1 MVSKEQHAPEESFH
15 SISIPQWQQFTIEKT
30 NAHRICTTLHGWSE
44 RLGDNILLNHQNPH
58 SLSFLDS
65 HWREWAGASLPEA
78 TEYRVFSRHLPKQ
91 NTERATP
98 SLLRGNPELP
108 PETEVTENGVRYGVD
123 FSAGYA
129 VGLFLDQRANRGL
142 LRALLRTSKPS
153 RLLNTFAYTC
163 SFSVCA
169 ALEGAETLSV
179 DLSRKSLERGAENFR
194 LNGIP
199 TSGHRFIADDVLDV
213 MPRLVQRKERF
224 DAIIL
229 DPPTFSRGNKGRRFH
244 AESDLE
250 KLLQLALDLATP
262 NARILLST
270 NCTKVRSSD
279 LESMG
284 RFALKSRRLNG
295 QFLRATQLPDF
306 PPEAG
311 AQTLWLHLR
320 P

>member
-15 SISIPQWQQFTIEKT
+15 SISIPQWQKFTLENT
-30 NAHRICTTLHGWSE
+30 NAHRVCTTPHGWSE

-58 SLSFLDS
+58 ALDFLDS
-65 HWREWAGASLPEA
+65 HWREWTGASLPCA
-78 TEYRVFSRHLPKQ
+78 TNYRVFSRHLPKQ

-98 SLLRGNPELP
+98 ALLRGNPMLP
-108 PETEVTENGVRYGVD
+108 PETEVTENSVRYGID

-129 VGLFLDQRANRGL
+129 VGLFLDQRANR
-142 LRALLRTSKPS
+142 ALLRDSRPS

-179 DLSRKSLERGAENFR
+179 DLSKKSLERGAENFR
-194 LNGIP
+194 LNGIS

-250 KLLQLALDLATP
+250 KLLLLALDLATT

-270 NCTKVRSSD
+270 NCTKLRSSD
-279 LESMG
+279 LESLS

-295 QFLRATQLPDF
+295 QFLRAAPLPDF
-306 PPEAG
+306 PPNAG
-311 AQTLWLHLR
+311 AQTLWIHLR

>member
-1 MVSKEQHAPEESFH
+1 MVSKEQQAPAESFH

-30 NAHRICTTLHGWSE
+30 NAHRICTTPHGWSE
-44 RLGDNILLNHQNPH
+44 RLGDNILLSHQNPH
-58 SLSFLDS
+58 TLEFLDS
-65 HWREWAGASLPEA
+65 HWREWAGNSLPEA
-78 TEYRVFSRHLPKQ
+78 REYRVFSRHLPKQ
-91 NTERATP
+91 NTDRTTP
-98 SLLRGNPELP
+98 TLLRGDAGLF
-108 PETEVTENGVRYGVD
+108 PETEVSENGVLYGVD

-129 VGLFLDQRANRGL
+129 VGLFLDQRANRAM
-142 LRALLRTSKPS
+142 LRAAKPS

-179 DLSRKSLERGAENFR
+179 DLSRKSLDRGAENFR
-194 LNGIP
+194 LNGISS
-199 TSGHRFIADDVLDV
+199 SGHRFIADDVLDV
-213 MPRLVQRKERF
+213 MPRLVQKKERF

-250 KLLQLALDLATP
+250 KLLLLALDLATP

-270 NCTKVRSSD
+270 NCTRVRSSE
-279 LESMG
+279 LESMS

-295 QFLRATQLPDF
+295 QFFRATPLPDF
-306 PPEAG
+306 PSDAG
-311 AQTLWLHLR
+311 AQTLWIQLR

>member
-1 MVSKEQHAPEESFH
+1 
-15 SISIPQWQQFTIEKT
+15 
-30 NAHRICTTLHGWSE
+30 
-44 RLGDNILLNHQNPH
+44 
-58 SLSFLDS
+58 
-65 HWREWAGASLPEA
+65 
-78 TEYRVFSRHLPKQ
+78 
-91 NTERATP
+91 
-98 SLLRGNPELP
+98 
-108 PETEVTENGVRYGVD
+108 
-123 FSAGYA
+123 
-129 VGLFLDQRANRGL
+129 
-142 LRALLRTSKPS
+142 
-153 RLLNTFAYTC
+153 
-163 SFSVCA
+163 VCA

-213 MPRLVQRKERF
+213 MPRLVQKKERF

-250 KLLQLALDLATP
+250 KLLLLALDLATP

-279 LESMG
+279 LESLS

-295 QFLRATQLPDF
+295 QFLRATPLPDF
-306 PPEAG
+306 PPDAG

>member
-1 MVSKEQHAPEESFH
+1 MVSREHAPAEPFH
-15 SISIPQWQQFTIEKT
+15 AISTAHWQQFTIENT
-30 NAHRICTTLHGWSE
+30 SAHRICTTSHGWSE

-58 SLSFLDS
+58 ALDFLDS
-65 HWREWAGASLPEA
+65 HWQEWAGRSLPEA
-78 TEYRVFSRHLPKQ
+78 AEYRIFSRHLPKQ
-91 NTERATP
+91 NTDRATP
-98 SLLRGNPELP
+98 SLLRGDPNLP
-108 PETEVTENGVRYGVD
+108 PETEITENGVRYGID

-129 VGLFLDQRANRGL
+129 VGLFLDQRANRAL
-142 LRALLRTSKPS
+142 LRASKPL

-169 ALEGAETLSV
+169 ALAGAETLSV
-179 DLSRKSLERGAENFR
+179 DLSKKSLERGADNFR

-250 KLLQLALDLATP
+250 KLLFLALDLATP

-279 LESMG
+279 LESMS

-295 QFLRATQLPDF
+295 QFLRANPLPDF
-306 PPEAG
+306 PPDAG
-311 AQTLWLHLR
+311 AQTVWIQLR

>member
-1 MVSKEQHAPEESFH
+1 MVSREHAPAEPFH
-15 SISIPQWQQFTIEKT
+15 AISNAHWQQFTLENT

-58 SLSFLDS
+58 ALDFLDS
-65 HWREWAGASLPEA
+65 HWQEWAGRSLPEA
-78 TEYRVFSRHLPKQ
+78 AEYRIFSRHLPKQ
-91 NTERATP
+91 NTDRATP
-98 SLLRGNPELP
+98 SLLRGDPNLP
-108 PETEVTENGVRYGVD
+108 PETEITENGVRYGID

-129 VGLFLDQRANRGL
+129 VGLFLDQRANRAL
-142 LRALLRTSKPS
+142 LRASKPL

-169 ALEGAETLSV
+169 ALAGAETLSV
-179 DLSRKSLERGAENFR
+179 DLSKKSLERGADNFR

-250 KLLQLALDLATP
+250 KLLFLALDLATP

-270 NCTKVRSSD
+270 NCTKVRSSG
-279 LESMG
+279 LESMS

-295 QFLRATQLPDF
+295 QFLRATPLPDF
-306 PPEAG
+306 PPDAG
-311 AQTLWLHLR
+311 AQTVWIQLR
-320 P
+320 H

>member
-1 MVSKEQHAPEESFH
+1 MVSKEQDVPGKSSH

-30 NAHRICTTLHGWSE
+30 NAHRICTTPHGWSE
-44 RLGDNILLNHQNPH
+44 RLGDNVLLNYQNPH
-58 SLSFLDS
+58 ALSFLDS
-65 HWREWAGASLPEA
+65 HWREWAGASLLEA
-78 TEYRVFSRHLPKQ
+78 AEYRVFSRHLPKQ
-91 NTERATP
+91 NTERTTP
-98 SLLRGNPELP
+98 ALLRGNAELP
-108 PETEVTENGVRYGVD
+108 SETEVTENGVRYGID

-142 LRALLRTSKPS
+142 LRASKPS

-169 ALEGAETLSV
+169 ALEGAETLSI
-179 DLSRKSLERGAENFR
+179 DLSRKSLDRGAENFR
-194 LNGIP
+194 LNGIS
-199 TSGHRFIADDVLDV
+199 TSGHRFIADDVLDA
-213 MPRLVQRKERF
+213 MPRLVQKKERF

-250 KLLQLALDLATP
+250 KLLLLALDLATP

-279 LESMG
+279 LESLS

-295 QFLRATQLPDF
+295 QFLRATPLPDF
-306 PPEAG
+306 PPDAG
-311 AQTLWLHLR
+311 AQTLWIHLR

>member
-1 MVSKEQHAPEESFH
+1 MVSKEQDVPGESSH

-30 NAHRICTTLHGWSE
+30 NAHRICTTPHGWSE
-44 RLGDNILLNHQNPH
+44 RLGDNVLLNYQNPH
-58 SLSFLDS
+58 ALSFLDS
-65 HWREWAGASLPEA
+65 HWREWAGASLLEA
-78 TEYRVFSRHLPKQ
+78 AEYRVFSRHLPKQ
-91 NTERATP
+91 NTERTTP
-98 SLLRGNPELP
+98 ALLRGNAELP
-108 PETEVTENGVRYGVD
+108 SETEVTENGVRYGID

-142 LRALLRTSKPS
+142 LRASKPS

-169 ALEGAETLSV
+169 ALEGAETLSI
-179 DLSRKSLERGAENFR
+179 DLSRKSLDRGAENFR
-194 LNGIP
+194 LNGIS
-199 TSGHRFIADDVLDV
+199 TSGHRFIADDVLDA
-213 MPRLVQRKERF
+213 MPRLVQKKERF

-250 KLLQLALDLATP
+250 KLLLLALDLATP

-279 LESMG
+279 LESLS

-295 QFLRATQLPDF
+295 QFLRATPLPDF
-306 PPEAG
+306 PPDAG
-311 AQTLWLHLR
+311 AQTLWIHLR